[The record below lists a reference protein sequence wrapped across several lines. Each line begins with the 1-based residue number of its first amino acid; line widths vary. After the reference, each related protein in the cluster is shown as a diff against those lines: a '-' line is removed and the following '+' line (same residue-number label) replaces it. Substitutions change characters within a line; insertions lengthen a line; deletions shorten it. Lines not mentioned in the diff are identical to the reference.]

1 MKKEIKHA
9 IKYAK
14 VESKRD
20 IRKILKLIKLIR
32 KVLTATKQKQCNT

>member
-14 VESKRD
+14 VEGKRD
-20 IRKILKLIKLIR
+20 IRKILKLIKLI
-32 KVLTATKQKQCNT
+32 KKAFTDIKQK